1 MFSSIWTQCAG
12 PTELQHLAA
21 RPWRVV
27 EGQHVIST
35 RKLVDSDAEQ
45 QLLEE
50 LIEGAKPPIPA
61 EPEFQGL
68 HYLLSTPF
76 RYPPLRH
83 GSRFGTRNERG
94 IWYGADELSTALA
107 ETAYYRLVFLEATE
121 GSLGPVAVDLS
132 AFAVKVVS
140 ERGVDLSEAPF
151 SDFEAAISSPAHYKK
166 SQQLGL
172 DMRQAGVEIFRYR
185 SARDPERGTNL
196 GIFTPKVFAERR
208 PSEPD
213 IWYCVTTTEVVE
225 LSRRTVF
232 ERESARF
239 PRKVFEVE
247 GRLPAPAV

>member
-1 MFSSIWTQCAG
+1 M
-12 PTELQHLAA
+12 
-21 RPWRVV
+21 
-27 EGQHVIST
+27 IST
-35 RKLVDSDAEQ
+35 RKLVESDAEQ

-50 LIEGAKPPIPA
+50 LLESTKPPIPA
-61 EPEFQGL
+61 EPDFQGL

-83 GSRFGTRNERG
+83 GSRFGARNQRG
-94 IWYGADELSTALA
+94 IWYGADDLSTALA
-107 ETAYYRLVFLEATE
+107 EIAYYRLVFLEGTE
-121 GSLGPVAVDLS
+121 ADLGPMAVDLS
-132 AFAVKVVS
+132 AFTAKVDS
-140 ERGVDLSEAPF
+140 ECAVDLSEAPF
-151 SDFEAAISSPAHYKK
+151 SDFEAEISSPDHYDK
-166 SQQLGL
+166 SQELGL

-232 ERESARF
+232 ERESFRF
-239 PRKVFEVE
+239 PREIFEID